1 MDRSAQIRVRSSVV
15 LAVAAMV
22 AVSGAASMLHAQ
34 AGQAP
39 VNGQPEKPAPTS
51 TQQGEPPEDR
61 RPGRRPVMT
70 REEMRQRLAQRR
82 QELAEIQ
89 KKLDEAQKLAD
100 SPDVSDAQ
108 VSESLDALRSQLRQL
123 IFSGISGGEGRGDWW
138 GGGGGPGGGGVGGE
152 GDGPDGR
159 GRGGPRDGNPDWDKP
174 VTEEEVA
181 QALGWVDEH
190 MPRLA
195 PRLHKLAKED
205 PEAIKR
211 IMQRMRPRLAEMQE
225 MFKENPE
232 AAKIRVAEWQA
243 GMRVVDSIRAFRD
256 KTKNGAPASEIA
268 SAREEL
274 KSALAEHYDA
284 QLEVQEIDIDQLK
297 ERADRA
303 QVKIQERRAKRDAWL
318 AERLSEIESGK
329 DRRGP
334 GGGGGGGGGPDGG
347 PKDGRPDGFDGR
359 DGKGHGPGGPKR
371 EHRD

>member
-1 MDRSAQIRVRSSVV
+1 MDGSVKKSVRSSMV
-15 LAVAAMV
+15 LAVAALV
-22 AVSGAASMLHAQ
+22 AISGSAAMLHAQ
-34 AGQAP
+34 AGQGAQA
-39 VNGQPEKPAPTS
+39 NQAQPEKPAPAKE
-51 TQQGEPPEDR
+51 QGAPPEDR
-61 RPGRRPVMT
+61 RQGRRPAMT
-70 REEMRQRLAQRR
+70 RDEMRQRLAQRR

-108 VSESLDALRSQLRQL
+108 VTESMDSLRTQLRQM
-123 IFSGISGGEGRGDWW
+123 IFSGMSGGEGRGDWW
-138 GGGGGPGGGGVGGE
+138 GGGGGAGGGGE

-159 GRGGPRDGNPDWDKP
+159 GRGGPKDGNADWDKP
-174 VTEEEVA
+174 VTQDEVDK
-181 QALGWVDEH
+181 ALAWVDEH

-195 PRLHKLAKED
+195 PRLRKLEKED

-232 AAKIRVAEWQA
+232 AAKIRIAEWQA
-243 GMRVVDSIRAFRD
+243 GMRVVDSIRVFRD
-256 KTKNGAPASEIA
+256 KTKNAAPASEIG

-274 KSALAEHYDA
+274 KAALAEHYDA

-303 QVKIQERRAKRDAWL
+303 QEKIDERRAKRDAWL

-334 GGGGGGGGGPDGG
+334 GGPGGGGGPDGR
-347 PKDGRPDGFDGR
+347 PKDGPPGGFDGR
-359 DGKGHGPGGPKR
+359 DGKGHGGPKR
-371 EHRD
+371 DHRD